1 MITLSGH
8 QVNNFCFKKD
18 SSNIESC
25 NSRINQNLQIIRISN
40 NSLYFPRSPSWN
52 QNHFSQHS
60 QTHTYPSLSLAI
72 YSLAGISLV
81 LYKTKLIFFFRFLEK
96 MSALADLINLD
107 LSDSTEKIIAEYI
120 WSVQFI
126 HLYQIIFSLY
136 QQMDDFG

>member
-1 MITLSGH
+1 MNRILYNLGINRISGLYAFPIIARYFRLLRFSPKS
-8 QVNNFCFKKD
+8 FCFPYHIVKHA
-18 SSNIESC
+18 
-25 NSRINQNLQIIRISN
+25 
-40 NSLYFPRSPSWN
+40 P
-52 QNHFSQHS
+52 
-60 QTHTYPSLSLAI
+60 TPSLSPYI
-72 YSLAGISLV
+72 NTLAGISLV

-136 QQMDDFG
+136 